1 METLL
6 LPGMDGTG
14 ELFASFARHLAPLL
28 SPRIVKYP
36 PQRAL
41 GYVDLE
47 RGVGLPDEP
56 FAIVAESFSGPVGVR
71 LAARHPDRVRALV
84 LVASFVRSPAPV
96 LARLGALVAPL
107 LGGTAPDFALRWS
120 LLGNDATGSEIAEIR
135 ALLRSVP
142 PHVLARR
149 LREIVEVDV
158 SAEFAALRAPILIV
172 AGTRDRLV
180 SPRVVAHLRALRPDM
195 DVCFLDAPHFVLQ
208 RKPVEAASAISQWL
222 LAKTRLPESKR

>member
-14 ELFASFARHLAPLL
+14 ELFASFAKHLAPEL
-28 SPRIVKYP
+28 SPRIVNYP
-36 PQRAL
+36 LHRAL
-41 GYVDLE
+41 GYLELE
-47 RGVGLPDEP
+47 RGIGPPDGP

-71 LAARHPDRVRALV
+71 LASRDPDRVRGVV
-84 LVASFVRSPAPV
+84 LVASFVRSPAPI
-96 LARLGALVAPL
+96 LARLGILVAPL
-107 LGGTAPDFALRWS
+107 LGRNPPAFALRWS
-120 LLGNDATGSEIAEIR
+120 LLGSDASDSEIAQTR

-142 PHVLARR
+142 HHVLARR

-158 SAEFAALRAPILIV
+158 SAEFAALRAPILFV

-180 SPRVVAHLRALRPDM
+180 SPKVVAGLRTLRQDM

-208 RKPVEAASAISQWL
+208 RKPVEAAAAISQWL
-222 LAKTRLPESKR
+222 LAKTSLPESD

>member
-1 METLL
+1 MDTLL

-36 PQRAL
+36 QRAL

-47 RGVGLPDEP
+47 RGVGLPDGP

-71 LAARHPDRVRALV
+71 LAARHPDRVRGVV

-107 LGGTAPDFALRWS
+107 LGGTAPAFALRWS
-120 LLGNDATGSEIAEIR
+120 LLGSDATGSEIAETR

-158 SAEFAALRAPILIV
+158 SAEFAALRAPILFV

-180 SPRVVAHLRALRPDM
+180 SPRVVAHLRALRRDM

-208 RKPVEAASAISQWL
+208 RKPEEAASAISQWL